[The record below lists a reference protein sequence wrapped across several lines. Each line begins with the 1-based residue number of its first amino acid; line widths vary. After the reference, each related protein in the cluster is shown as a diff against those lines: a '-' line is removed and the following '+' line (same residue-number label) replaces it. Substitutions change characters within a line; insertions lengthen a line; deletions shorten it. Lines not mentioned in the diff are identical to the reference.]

1 MIQSLGSLMTW
12 VISLEHLHL
21 FLFLVFLVSIL
32 VSEKTPESMMAWI
45 FTITVF
51 PFGGIVLYLLFGVN
65 WRKRRVISSQ
75 DAVKD
80 KRKARNFLEYDTAQ
94 AFHSEKLKIGNPGKI
109 RNRKQGKKNI

>member
-51 PFGGIVLYLLFGVN
+51 PFG
-65 WRKRRVISSQ
+65 
-75 DAVKD
+75 
-80 KRKARNFLEYDTAQ
+80 
-94 AFHSEKLKIGNPGKI
+94 
-109 RNRKQGKKNI
+109 